1 MDFFIDFYNAIIK
14 FITDLLTFFGLN
26 TDRIPDQLEK
36 PEEDGE

>member
-14 FITDLLTFFGLN
+14 FITDLLIFFGLN

>member
-1 MDFFIDFYNAIIK
+1 MNFFTDFYNAIIK

-26 TDRIPDQLEK
+26 TDRIPGQLEK